1 MEDAKIKANK
11 IKVALAQTQII
22 WEDKMRNY
30 DTAEKRI
37 REAVEQKAEAVFFPE
52 MSFTGFSMDTDSTKE
67 SDGATIQHM
76 SALAQQYHVNIGFG
90 WVKDCIRACG
100 KCENHYTVVDVAGNM
115 ISDYVKIHPFS
126 YSGEDM
132 RFQGGS
138 ELVYFALNGI
148 PCSSFIC
155 YDLRFPEIFQA
166 VSKRAHV
173 IIVPANWPTGRRDH
187 WKALLRARAIEN
199 QAYILAVNCVGRTG
213 GVSYTGDSCVVSPNG
228 DVEAELSDREGMV
241 VWELTD
247 DAACLRAE
255 FPVKRDRREAFYSGL
270 L

>member
-100 KCENHYTVVDVAGNM
+100 KCENHYTVVD
-115 ISDYVKIHPFS
+115 DF
-126 YSGEDM
+126 
-132 RFQGGS
+132 
-138 ELVYFALNGI
+138 
-148 PCSSFIC
+148 
-155 YDLRFPEIFQA
+155 
-166 VSKRAHV
+166 
-173 IIVPANWPTGRRDH
+173 
-187 WKALLRARAIEN
+187 
-199 QAYILAVNCVGRTG
+199 
-213 GVSYTGDSCVVSPNG
+213 
-228 DVEAELSDREGMV
+228 
-241 VWELTD
+241 
-247 DAACLRAE
+247 
-255 FPVKRDRREAFYSGL
+255 
-270 L
+270 